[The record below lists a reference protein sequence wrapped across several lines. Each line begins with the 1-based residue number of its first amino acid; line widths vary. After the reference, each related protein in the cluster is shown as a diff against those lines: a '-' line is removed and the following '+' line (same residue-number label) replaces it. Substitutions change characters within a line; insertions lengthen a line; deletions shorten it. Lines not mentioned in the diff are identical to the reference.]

1 VLSPGIAISD
11 QNNSFS
17 HVVLTAFVENLT
29 KRTKK
34 RRRNST
40 KKSVSDSKK
49 EGFLGIGQY
58 ESHQDLPIARG
69 T

>member
-34 RRRNST
+34 RRNST